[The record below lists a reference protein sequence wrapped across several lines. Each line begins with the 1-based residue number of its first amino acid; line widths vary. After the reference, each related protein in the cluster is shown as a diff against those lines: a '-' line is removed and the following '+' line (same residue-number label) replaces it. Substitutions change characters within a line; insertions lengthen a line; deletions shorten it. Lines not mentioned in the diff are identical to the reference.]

1 MTTSL
6 TLTVNTTRADVD
18 KYVKAST
25 DPRGE
30 CEALSG
36 LFRDLASGSI
46 NGSVIAQKNA
56 AAAVKASGTITL
68 VYAKLAAADT
78 VTIAGITITCVT
90 GTPADFTEFK
100 KVTDLAT
107 TAANLAAAINGLA
120 TLNIYCSATAAA
132 GVVTVTLH
140 QPGIIGNVVTLAK
153 SAADPDGIAVSAA
166 AFAGGVGGY
175 TTGATT
181 YSRGL

>member
-1 MTTSL
+1 
-6 TLTVNTTRADVD
+6 LTVNTTRADLD
-18 KYVKAST
+18 KYLLATT

-30 CEALSG
+30 CTALSQ
-36 LFRDLASGSI
+36 LFQNLASGSI
-46 NGSVIAQKNA
+46 NGSVIAQKA
-56 AAAVKASGTITL
+56 ATAAVKASGTITL
-68 VYAKLAAADT
+68 VYAKLVATDT

-90 GTPADFTEFK
+90 GTPSGFTEFK

-120 TLNIYCSATAAA
+120 TLKIYCSATAAA
-132 GVVTVTLH
+132 GVVTVTLN

-153 SAADPDGIAVSAA
+153 SSSDADGITVSAA
-166 AFAGGVGGY
+166 TFAGGTGGY